1 MRGIRDLFQ
10 GAEAWGFDGV
20 PYDSAR
26 TVDKGHGRVERREC
40 WTITATDCLDY
51 LDPQGQWSQLKAA
64 VRVVGH
70 RQTGAGGISQ
80 PRYYISSLPVSRT
93 TPGCH
98 QKPLEHRKL
107 AALDLGRDLSG
118 RPVPSAQGPWTA
130 EPGHAAA
137 DWAQPVEKRKHLES
151 RHSGQAAQ
159 RRMGRGLPAQS
170 PPRIRRDCPGYRR
183 CVADSC
189 PNT

>member
-1 MRGIRDLFQ
+1 MVPTEGGRQ
-10 GAEAWGFDGV
+10 GGGPSSNWSGWHK
-20 PYDSAR
+20 SAPLL
-26 TVDKGHGRVERREC
+26 H
-40 WTITATDCLDY
+40 
-51 LDPQGQWSQLKAA
+51 Q
-64 VRVVGH
+64 
-70 RQTGAGGISQ
+70 Q
-80 PRYYISSLPVSRT
+80 PASPSRT

-151 RHSGQAAQ
+151 RHPGQAAQ
-159 RRMGRGLPAQS
+159 RRMGRGLSAQS
-170 PPRIRRDCPGYRR
+170 PPRIRRDALPPTQRSFGHGPVHTQPTPVQPLQFVVTFQTHPPQFQEHSSGNPLLKAQMP
-183 CVADSC
+183 VASKAFHWQ
-189 PNT
+189 PVRST